1 MFWILSQPVQKAN
14 KKKNYCSQQQ
24 NHNQSTSSLQCN
36 TLRFLNVYLLNEI
49 STYKLLLHSKHISVK
64 MLTGQV
70 CKDIILKP
78 NALVKAAVQ
87 LFSINGFM
95 HSTLKA
101 CPITANYHF
110 TANKNGAHKM
120 GGCKST
126 WLVLNVSDLW
136 NISTPDSKAKELNA
150 DLTHFQASK
159 TKGLDSIFRA
169 FIFQAGPALTS
180 WLCNL
185 FSCLVPKW
193 NLKIWR
199 NRLVVMTPNLKTLL
213 GKWGIPPIPHLCVFS
228 RFPKHYSCQQGCEAL
243 VFLVIDWNFL

>member
-1 MFWILSQPVQKAN
+1 MPKAN

-110 TANKNGAHKM
+110 TAIKNGAHKM

-159 TKGLDSIFRA
+159 TKGLDSINLSSLHIPSWPCSYILVMQSFFLLSA
-169 FIFQAGPALTS
+169 KMKSKNLEKQISCHDPKPKNSAWKMGNTS
-180 WLCNL
+180 NTSFMCL
-185 FSCLVPKW
+185 F
-193 NLKIWR
+193 KI
-199 NRLVVMTPNLKTLL
+199 PKTLL
-213 GKWGIPPIPHLCVFS
+213 MSTGL
-228 RFPKHYSCQQGCEAL
+228 
-243 VFLVIDWNFL
+243 